1 MGTSG
6 SSDVQSQDTGSQN
19 GNSGRRAGCAQDCRA
34 PGQKGGFA
42 KMIRRFGYAVLTVL
56 AIASLAR
63 AGTLTFSFSGGGITS
78 SGTLTFVPVADST
91 SGVSTP
97 GTNEITGITGI
108 FTDSNDGI
116 SGAITGLYTPLSYI
130 TPLTSTSAN
139 PVAFT
144 TAVLSYD
151 DLFFPA
157 GNSPLDCPGYP
168 FSSGDFDILGVA
180 FNVTG
185 GYVGG
190 IFSNGNFPGYS
201 GPVYA
206 AADANSTTELDN
218 PNSGG
223 TLPEPVG
230 VVGTFNAPG
239 VPEPG
244 TLLLLAGGL
253 GALAIRFAGRV
264 HRS

>member
-1 MGTSG
+1 MEIPAG
-6 SSDVQSQDTGSQN
+6 
-19 GNSGRRAGCAQDCRA
+19 AGCAQDCSTL
-34 PGQKGGFA
+34 GQKGAFA
-42 KMIRRFGYAVLTVL
+42 KMIRRFRYAVLTVL

-78 SGTLTFVPVADST
+78 SGTLTFVPVPDST
-91 SGVSTP
+91 SGVATP
-97 GTNEITGITGI
+97 GTYEITGITGT
-108 FTDSNDGI
+108 FADSNDGV
-116 SGAITGLYTPLSYI
+116 SGVIAGLYTPLSYI
-130 TPLTSTSAN
+130 TPLTATSTN
-139 PVAFT
+139 PVAHT
-144 TAVLSYD
+144 TAGLSYD

-157 GNSPLDCPGYP
+157 GNSPADCPGYT
-168 FSSGDFDILGVA
+168 FSGGDFDILGVA

-185 GYVGG
+185 GYVGE
-190 IFSNGNFPGYS
+190 FFNDGNFPGYP

-218 PNSGG
+218 PNPNG
-223 TLPEPVG
+223 TLPEPTG
-230 VVGTFNAPG
+230 VVGTFNAPA

>member
-1 MGTSG
+1 
-6 SSDVQSQDTGSQN
+6 
-19 GNSGRRAGCAQDCRA
+19 
-34 PGQKGGFA
+34 
-42 KMIRRFGYAVLTVL
+42 MIRRFGYAVLTVF

-63 AGTLTFSFSGGGITS
+63 AGTLTFSFSGGGITT
-78 SGTLTFVPVADST
+78 SGTLTMVSAPDGT

-97 GTNEITGITGI
+97 GTYEITGITGT

-116 SGAITGLYTPLSYI
+116 SGAITGLYAPISYI
-130 TPLTSTSAN
+130 TPLTSTSAS
-139 PVAFT
+139 PVGFT
-144 TAVLSYD
+144 TAGLSYD
-151 DLFFPA
+151 DLFFSG
-157 GNSPLDCPGYP
+157 GNSPADCPGYP
-168 FSSGDFDILGVA
+168 FSGGDFDILGVA

-185 GYVGG
+185 GYVGE

-206 AADANSTTELDN
+206 AADANSTTVLDN

-230 VVGTFNAPG
+230 VVGSFYAP

-244 TLLLLAGGL
+244 TLLFRAGGL
-253 GALAIRFAGRV
+253 GALAIRFARRV

>member
-1 MGTSG
+1 
-6 SSDVQSQDTGSQN
+6 
-19 GNSGRRAGCAQDCRA
+19 
-34 PGQKGGFA
+34 
-42 KMIRRFGYAVLTVL
+42 MIRRFGYAVLTVL

-78 SGTLTFVPVADST
+78 SGTLTIVSVPDST
-91 SGVSTP
+91 SGVSTS
-97 GTNEITGITGI
+97 GTYEITGITGT

-116 SGAITGLYTPLSYI
+116 SGVITGLYQPPSYI
-130 TPLTSTSAN
+130 TPTIE
-139 PVAFT
+139 PVAYT
-144 TAVLSYD
+144 TAGLSYD

-168 FSSGDFDILGVA
+168 FSGGDFDILGVA

-185 GYVGG
+185 GYVGE
-190 IFSNGNFPGYS
+190 IFSDGNFPGYS

-206 AADANSTTELDN
+206 AADANATTVLDN
-218 PNSGG
+218 PNPTGS
-223 TLPEPVG
+223 LPEPVG
-230 VVGTFNAPG
+230 VVGSFYAP

-253 GALAIRFAGRV
+253 GLLAIRFARRAHPV
-264 HRS
+264 LTCKSIR

>member
-1 MGTSG
+1 M
-6 SSDVQSQDTGSQN
+6 QDSW
-19 GNSGRRAGCAQDCRA
+19 A
-34 PGQKGGFA
+34 KGGFA
-42 KMIRRFGYAVLTVL
+42 NMIRRFGYAVFTVL

-63 AGTLTFSFSGGGITS
+63 AGTEAFTFSGGGITS
-78 SGTLTFVPVADST
+78 SGTLTFVPVPDTT

-97 GTNEITGITGI
+97 GTYEITGITGT
-108 FTDSNDGI
+108 FTDSNDGV
-116 SGAITGLYTPLSYI
+116 SGSITGLYTPLSDI
-130 TPLTSTSAN
+130 TPLTATSMN

-144 TAVLSYD
+144 TAGLSYD

-157 GNSPLDCPGYP
+157 GNSPADCPGYP
-168 FSSGDFDILGVA
+168 FFGGDFDILGVA
-180 FNVTG
+180 FNVAG
-185 GYVGG
+185 GYVGEL
-190 IFSNGNFPGYS
+190 FSDGNFPGYS

-218 PNSGG
+218 PNASG
-223 TLPEPVG
+223 TLPEPTG
-230 VVGTFNAPG
+230 VVGTFNATP

-253 GALAIRFAGRV
+253 GAMAIRFARRA